1 MEGLVFIVLIAVMW
15 MVLLV
20 PQQRR
25 MRRQREM
32 LASLE
37 VGDDVMT
44 TGGLYGTITGEDD
57 DDLFLVIS
65 EGVEVRVAR
74 GAIATK
80 VEFEDDDDATE
91 AGRDSVD
98 GDTEG

>member
-1 MEGLVFIVLIAVMW
+1 MDGLVFIVLIAVMW

-74 GAIATK
+74 AAIASK
-80 VEFEDDDDATE
+80 VEFEDEDTTA
-91 AGRDSVD
+91 AGGDGLD
-98 GDTEG
+98 GDAEA